1 MGVTIHFEG
10 ALKDELAFDHLLAS
24 VQALAQSSTWLTER
38 IEPAVK
44 KLQRVRRE
52 TEEDWDYVG
61 PVRGLILYVH
71 EDCDPVRLEFDENLY
86 VQEFVKTQFAGTAIH
101 VNVIEILRSIECF
114 FEKLYVNDEGEY
126 WDTANLRE
134 LSKHIEN
141 CRVAIERELQKDPE
155 ARIKVR
161 TPEGRIMDLVR

>member
-10 ALKDELAFDHLLAS
+10 ALKDEVAFDQLLTS
-24 VQALAQSSTWLTER
+24 VQAFAQSRTWLTER
-38 IEPAVK
+38 MEPDVK
-44 KLQRVRRE
+44 KLMRLLRE

-61 PVRGLILYVH
+61 PVKGLILYVH
-71 EDCDPVRLEFDENLY
+71 DDCDPVRLEFDENLY

-101 VNVIEILRSIECF
+101 VTVIEFLRSIECF
-114 FEKLYVNDEGEY
+114 FERLYVNDEGEY
-126 WDTANLRE
+126 WDAANLEE
-134 LSKHIEN
+134 LSGHIES
-141 CRVAIERELQKDPE
+141 CRMAIERELQKDPE